1 MQKEKHQKVA
11 PKHRFKG
18 PWDAMHKR
26 NKRHEITCEL
36 PNNCA
41 VACFI
46 ARAMDLTLTL
56 PAHSSW
62 QWSYVEEHTID
73 QRTQPADKQM
83 YEYSN
88 DEIVIRRN
96 TFVVLSSVYF

>member
-36 PNNCA
+36 PNNC
-41 VACFI
+41 VMECL
-46 ARAMDLTLTL
+46 ARAKDLTVTV
-56 PAHSSW
+56 PAHTRHGNGH
-62 QWSYVEEHTID
+62 VED
-73 QRTQPADKQM
+73 VD
-83 YEYSN
+83 
-88 DEIVIRRN
+88 
-96 TFVVLSSVYF
+96 